1 MKSHNRWFKFGQSII
16 LITFF
21 MTYLSLNGC
30 NGVND
35 STQSSEDAGSQNL
48 HLADSE
54 NVLPLVED
62 ISESDYIA
70 PEMLV
75 EKLNSPVNDFTS
87 KLSDAEIEFLNKKLL
102 DIYDEGLL
110 QIGVAMV
117 ATTDNMPIFDYAMA
131 VAKEWKLGSLEN
143 NNGLLILV
151 ALNDRS
157 IYILTGL
164 DVEDKVTDERVARII
179 KEDIMPHFRNAH
191 YVTGLSTGIDALAMD
206 MREHQTIK

>member
-21 MTYLSLNGC
+21 MTYLSLSGC

-35 STQSSEDAGSQNL
+35 STQSSEDANSQNL

-87 KLSDAEIEFLNKKLL
+87 TLSDAEIEFLNKKLL

-131 VAKEWKLGSLEN
+131 VAKEWKLGSPEN

-191 YVTGLSTGIDALAMD
+191 YVTGLSTGIDALSMD
-206 MREHQTIK
+206 MREHQTIE